1 MDAAAKNQVFDIVRR
16 ELDRIRREQAPDCDV
31 EIRMESSLTAD
42 LGLDSIS
49 LVEVI
54 VALERALQIDQLPLA
69 SWSDRESDRDDERFT
84 VASLVNLC
92 LEHAPA

>member
-1 MDAAAKNQVFDIVRR
+1 MSASAQNQVFEIVRR
-16 ELDRIRREQAPDCDV
+16 ELNRIRREQAPDFDLD
-31 EIRMESSLTAD
+31 IRMESSLTAD

-54 VALERALQIDQLPLA
+54 VALEHALQIDQLPLA
-69 SWSDRESDRDDERFT
+69 TWSDRESDRDDQRFT